1 MWQEANK
8 EDNYECYHH
17 LADLLI
23 MSINWYWENRSMDL
37 IERNVIKKKK
47 KSFHPRVLLIIN
59 FSFRFQH
66 LICTIISLHIFNLQ
80 ILFLISFYHTALS
93 WKQIEI
99 DRGNV
104 TEKHCFFE
112 NEYRHF
118 TSRKI
123 KKRDNGS
130 SFEWIDYFDCVFEWI
145 GNRYR
150 LNWISST
157 RNSKP
162 VSKKKKKKLKFT
174 SIDVFI

>member
-47 KSFHPRVLLIIN
+47 KIFPSSSPNYELFDFNIWYTL
-59 FSFRFQH
+59 
-66 LICTIISLHIFNLQ
+66 IISLHIFNLQ

-104 TEKHCFFE
+104 AEKHCFFE